1 MEDILNTAPLTVEKS
16 PLKKGDL
23 EGEVAVITGAGSN
36 IGLAVARTLAW
47 LGASVVIAEYNAQ
60 TGAAAADLINKE
72 TKPGTALFVETD
84 VTKES
89 SINNMAKKAIESFGK
104 VDILDNNAM
113 NMQLGASVLNCT
125 PEVLDAQYAMT
136 ARATLMG
143 IRAFVP
149 AMIQRHHGVV
159 MYMASQPRFGPAP
172 ANYCATKSAATSLVL
187 SLAAELGSY
196 EKIGVAAYVFVPGLV
211 GRPRP
216 RPPSQAQQAAAPR
229 FEGVN
234 PGYDGSMPPEDCAAA
249 IAYCMV
255 HAGEIHG
262 SGVTAGQVQK
272 HMGWPFPRP
281 DLVPKPD
288 FERLREGVE
297 IRLWGYVGQGFAKP
311 GDPTVS
317 ISRSDAIPGESLT
330 FHSLMG
336 VAPKK

>member
-1 MEDILNTAPLTVEKS
+1 MEIALDIGPLTVEKTGLS
-16 PLKKGDL
+16 RTALA
-23 EGEVAVITGAGSN
+23 GEVAVVTGAGNN
-36 IGLAVARTLAW
+36 IGLAVARSVAW
-47 LGASVVIAEYNAQ
+47 LGAKVVIAEFNPA
-60 TGAAAADLINKE
+60 TGAAAEELINRE
-72 TKPGTALFVETD
+72 NGPNTALFVPTD
-84 VTKES
+84 VTKEY
-89 SINNMAKKAIESFGK
+89 SINNMARRAIDKFGK

-113 NMQLGASVLNCT
+113 NMQLGASVLDCT
-125 PEVLDAQYAMT
+125 PEVLDSQYELT
-136 ARATLMG
+136 ARATLLG

-149 AMIQRHHGVV
+149 AMLERRHGVV

-187 SLAAELGSY
+187 SLAAELGPY
-196 EKIGVAAYVFVPGLV
+196 EKRGVGAYVFVPGLV

-216 RPPSQAQQAAAPR
+216 RPTGEIAQAAAPR

-255 HAGEIHG
+255 HAGQIHG

-272 HMGWPFPRP
+272 HMKWPFPRP
-281 DLVPKPD
+281 DLVPDRD

-317 ISRSDAIPGESLT
+317 ISRSDAMPGESLT

-336 VAPKK
+336 VAKK

>member
-1 MEDILNTAPLTVEKS
+1 MQGILDSAPLTVQATGLS
-16 PLKKGDL
+16 RTALD
-23 EGEVAVITGAGSN
+23 GEVAVITGAGSN
-36 IGLAVARTLAW
+36 VGLAVARTLAW
-47 LGASVVIAEYNAQ
+47 LGAKVVIAELFPH
-60 TGAAAADLINKE
+60 TGMAAAELIDKE
-72 TKPGTALFVETD
+72 NKPGTALFVPTD
-84 VTKES
+84 VTREYS
-89 SINNMAKKAIESFGK
+89 VNNMAKKAFETFGK

-113 NMQLGASVLNCT
+113 NMQLGASVLACT
-125 PEVLDAQYAMT
+125 PEILDSQYAIT
-136 ARATLMG
+136 ARATLAC

-149 AMIQRHHGVV
+149 SMIERRHGVV
-159 MYMASQPRFGPAP
+159 MYMASQPRYGTAP

-187 SLAAELGSY
+187 SLAAELGPY
-196 EKIGVAAYVFVPGLV
+196 EKIGVSAFVFVPGLV
-211 GRPRP
+211 GRPHARP
-216 RPPSQAQQAAAPR
+216 SSQIEQAAAPR

-234 PGYDGSMPPEDCAAA
+234 PGYEGSMPPEDCAAA
-249 IAYCMV
+249 IAYCLV

-281 DLVPKPD
+281 DLVPERD

-336 VAPKK
+336 VGKK